1 MASGA
6 VPAERPVAFSGDQEA
21 LARVRPE
28 SGEEGEARALD
39 REALRNAVA
48 LRAEREDRCAPLVGR
63 TARSGV
69 EEAANLADPAL
80 VDDRAGKDE
89 QQPGRLCRSRGRVQ
103 PFAATSA
110 TPSVSSVEPPSAT
123 IASTMSPSAAPETS
137 EARVGTSR
145 RSSLRVGMITLITER
160 GTILIAMQYYR
171 VAVHSSSL
179 HPAVMKAPA
188 RRVGWLQRLK
198 SGGESA

>member
-89 QQPGRLCRSRGRVQ
+89 QQPGRLCRS
-103 PFAATSA
+103 